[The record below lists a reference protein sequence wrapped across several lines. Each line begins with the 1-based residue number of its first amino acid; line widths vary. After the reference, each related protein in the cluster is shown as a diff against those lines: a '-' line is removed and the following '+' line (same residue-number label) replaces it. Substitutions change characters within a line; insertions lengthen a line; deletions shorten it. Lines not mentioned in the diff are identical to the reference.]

1 MDNKEQ
7 YRYRSQEIRYLRMN
21 RAYLIATALAFVFL
35 FVYLLMKLAAKSI
48 QAPTVYGNCFL
59 ILIFVVAEF
68 ILYQKNKSS
77 LKLKNFV
84 SIGFAIEFVL
94 LGVQTDAIF
103 LYLIIMAILAL
114 QVPYYQFKSLKK
126 FYIAYNILFTL
137 VVAIRY
143 LKAPAAFNID
153 SILIIIFVYLMFF
166 VVYTL
171 GKICQLFSDDA
182 LGYAEDQAEKQKVIL
197 DAVLDISRTVQDESS
212 QSNFLMDEL
221 VVSSQRVAESM
232 KEISDATNNTAHNI
246 EEQNTMTQSIQ
257 EAIEETGDRS
267 KRMVEVATDSNA
279 NIQENIRV
287 MEELKQQSEKIAATN
302 EEVTTAMEK
311 LQQKTKE
318 VEDITGMILKISN
331 QTNLLAL
338 NASIESA
345 RAGEAGKGFAVVA
358 DQIRQ
363 LAEQTKKSTEEISR
377 IVSELNQN
385 ADDVVRSVESS
396 VEATDSQT
404 RNIVS
409 ASESFE
415 KLNKDMTQ
423 LIQDI
428 NEIDSQ
434 ISGLS
439 VSNNRIVENISQL
452 SAATQQIT
460 ASAEQVQEMSE
471 RNLVSAEDVKQSI
484 GTIHSSTDNMKQYL

>member
-1 MDNKEQ
+1 MEIKKFK
-7 YRYRSQEIRYLRMN
+7 YRDKDARFLRMN
-21 RAYLIATALAFVFL
+21 KAYLIATALAFVFL
-35 FVYLLMKLAAKSI
+35 IGYLLLKLAVNNIA
-48 QAPTVYGNCFL
+48 APTVYGNCLL
-59 ILIFVVAEF
+59 ITGFVIAEF
-68 ILYQKNKSS
+68 VLFKKNKASA
-77 LKLKNFV
+77 KLKNFV
-84 SIGFAIEFVL
+84 SIGFAVEFVL

-103 LYLIIMAILAL
+103 LYFIIMAILAL

-126 FYIAYNILFTL
+126 FYIAYNIIFTL
-137 VVAIRY
+137 VVVIRI
-143 LKAPAAFNID
+143 LKNVAAFDVD
-153 SILIIIFVYLMFF
+153 SLLVVICVYLMFF
-166 VVYTL
+166 IIYTL

-182 LGYAEDQAEKQKVIL
+182 LGFAEEQTEKQKIIL
-197 DAVLDISRTVQDESS
+197 DAILNISRTVQEESD
-212 QSNFLMDEL
+212 QSSALMNEL
-221 VVSSQRVAESM
+221 VESSQRVAESM
-232 KEISDATNNTAHNI
+232 KEISAATNNTAYNI

-257 EAIEETGDRS
+257 EAIEETGNRS
-267 KRMVEVATDSNA
+267 KHMVNTATDSNA
-279 NIQENIRV
+279 NIQESIRI

-302 EEVTTAMEK
+302 KDVTLAMEK

-318 VEDITGMILKISN
+318 VEDITDMILNISS

-345 RAGEAGKGFAVVA
+345 RAGEAGRGFAVVA

-363 LAEQTKKSTEEISR
+363 LAEQTKSSTEEISR
-377 IVSELNQN
+377 IVSELNMN
-385 ADDVVRSVESS
+385 ADNVVRSVESS

-404 RNIVS
+404 KNIIT

-415 KLNKDMTQ
+415 KINSDMIQ

-428 NEIDSQ
+428 NEIDFQ

-439 VSNNRIVENISQL
+439 ESNNKIVENISHL

-471 RNLVSAEDVKQSI
+471 RNLVSAEDVKHSI
-484 GTIHSSTDNMKQYL
+484 GTINESTDSMKQYL

>member
-1 MDNKEQ
+1 MEEKKFK
-7 YRYRSQEIRYLRMN
+7 YRDQEARLYRMN
-21 RAYLIATALAFVFL
+21 RAYLIATALAFIFL
-35 FVYLLMKLAAKSI
+35 FTYLLLKLSVNNIA
-48 QAPTVYGNCFL
+48 APTVYGNCVL
-59 ILIFVVAEF
+59 IIGFVVAEF
-68 ILYQKNKSS
+68 ILFKKNKVST
-77 LKLKNFV
+77 KLKNFV
-84 SIGFAIEFVL
+84 SVGFAIEFVL
-94 LGVQTDAIF
+94 LGVQTDALF
-103 LYLIIMAILAL
+103 LYFIILAILAL

-137 VVAIRY
+137 VAGVRIAKNVTA
-143 LKAPAAFNID
+143 LDVD
-153 SILIIIFVYLMFF
+153 SLLVIICVYLLFF

-182 LGYAEDQAEKQKVIL
+182 LGFAEDQAGKQKIIL
-197 DAVLDISRTVQDESS
+197 DAILDISRTVQDEST
-212 QSNFLMDEL
+212 QSSTLMDEL
-221 VVSSQRVAESM
+221 VDSSQRVAESM
-232 KEISDATNNTAHNI
+232 REISDATNNTAHNI

-279 NIQENIRV
+279 DIQENIKV

-302 EEVTTAMEK
+302 EEVTVAMEK

-363 LAEQTKKSTEEISR
+363 LAEQTKNSTEEISR
-377 IVSELNQN
+377 IVSELNAN

-396 VEATDSQT
+396 VEATDNQT

-415 KLNKDMTQ
+415 KLNKNMTE

-428 NEIDSQ
+428 NEIDSR
-434 ISGLS
+434 ISGLYE
-439 VSNNRIVENISQL
+439 SNNKIVENISHL

-471 RNLVSAEDVKQSI
+471 RNLVNAGDVKQSI
-484 GTIHSSTDNMKQYL
+484 GTINESTENMKQYL

>member
-1 MDNKEQ
+1 MEEKKFK
-7 YRYRSQEIRYLRMN
+7 YRDLEARLYRMN
-21 RAYLIATALAFVFL
+21 RAYLIATAFAFVFL
-35 FVYLLMKLAAKSI
+35 FTYLLLKLAVNSI
-48 QAPTVYGNCFL
+48 AAPTVYGNCVL
-59 ILIFVVAEF
+59 IVVFVVIEI
-68 ILYQKNKSS
+68 ILFKKNKAST
-77 LKLKNFV
+77 KLKNFV

-103 LYLIIMAILAL
+103 LYFIILAILAL

-137 VVAIRY
+137 VVGIRIVKDVTA
-143 LKAPAAFNID
+143 LDVD
-153 SILIIIFVYLMFF
+153 SLLVIICVYLLFF

-182 LGYAEDQAEKQKVIL
+182 LGYAEDQADRQKVIL
-197 DAVLDISRTVQDESS
+197 DAVLDISLTVQEEST
-212 QSNFLMDEL
+212 QSRTLMDEL
-221 VVSSQRVAESM
+221 VDSSQRVADSM

-267 KRMVEVATDSNA
+267 KHMVEVATDSNA
-279 NIQENIRV
+279 NIQENIKV
-287 MEELKQQSEKIAATN
+287 MEELKQQSEKIASTN
-302 EEVTTAMEK
+302 EEVTVAMEK

-363 LAEQTKKSTEEISR
+363 LAEQTKNSTEEISR
-377 IVSELNQN
+377 IVNELNLN

-396 VEATDSQT
+396 VEATDNQT
-404 RNIVS
+404 KNIVS

-415 KLNKDMTQ
+415 KLNVNMTE

-428 NEIDSQ
+428 NEIDSR
-434 ISGLS
+434 ITGLYE
-439 VSNNRIVENISQL
+439 SNNKIVENISQL

-471 RNLVSAEDVKQSI
+471 RNLVSAEDVKHSI
-484 GTIHSSTDNMKQYL
+484 GRINESTDNMKQYL